1 LNLIAWYNEN
11 SGGKTHPVKKKD
23 SNARGLYDMLGNVYE
38 WCKDEYVE
46 NAYTMKIPVNMSC
59 VEVAG
64 YANIRTFVLA
74 IDKDDRVTIGT
85 LL

>member
-1 LNLIAWYNEN
+1 
-11 SGGKTHPVKKKD
+11 
-23 SNARGLYDMLGNVYE
+23 MLGNAYE

-74 IDKDDRVTIGT
+74 IDMDDRVTIGT